1 MFIHISKDLYK
12 YRYKFGL
19 SDLPWICIMT
29 HTSVGDLYLMTIASF
44 VMLRRDGLFNE
55 FTAAS
60 SPEL

>member
-1 MFIHISKDLYK
+1 
-12 YRYKFGL
+12 
-19 SDLPWICIMT
+19 MT

-55 FTAAS
+55 FTVAS